1 MVNLKSLK
9 LIALMWIIWKLGQ
22 ILKKLL
28 KNLKQKTTIQVVSL
42 EIAYHKEDELK
53 KKDKIQDKQ
62 SS

>member
-22 ILKKLL
+22 ILKKL